1 MARRVVS
8 VLRGPC
14 GAAARTSDPALE
26 ANAYAVAEDVNLT
39 LVLRGASAELAIA
52 GARAVPVDLAGSALP
67 PLAASQ
73 DLRGL
78 VESGV
83 DVHVCRDS
91 LESRGIDPDELV
103 AGVEVADAAA
113 LAALLHEADAVLA
126 W

>member
-26 ANAYAVAEDVNLT
+26 ANAYAIAEDVDLT
-39 LVLRGASAELAIA
+39 LVLRGASVELAVA
-52 GARAVPVDLAGSALP
+52 GARAVPVELAGAALP

-83 DVHVCRDS
+83 EVHACAAS
-91 LESRGIDPDELV
+91 LQGRGIPAGALV
-103 AGVEVADAAA
+103 EGVEIADAAA
-113 LAALLHEADAVLA
+113 LETLLRAADAVLA

>member
-14 GAAARTSDPALE
+14 GAAARTSDPSLE
-26 ANAYAVAEDVNLT
+26 ANAYAVAEDVHLT
-39 LVLRGASAELAIA
+39 LVLRGASVELAVA
-52 GARAVPVDLAGSALP
+52 GARAVPVTLAGAALP

-83 DVHVCRDS
+83 EVHVCRDS
-91 LESRGIDPDELV
+91 LAWRGIDPGDLLE
-103 AGVEVADAAA
+103 GVRPADGPA
-113 LAALLHEADAVLA
+113 LAALLRDADAVLG

>member
-14 GAAARTSDPALE
+14 GAARTSDPALE
-26 ANAYAVAEDVNLT
+26 ANAYAVAEDVHLT
-39 LVLRGASAELAIA
+39 LVLRGTSVELAVA
-52 GARAVPVDLAGSALP
+52 QASAVPVTLAGVGLA

-83 DVHVCRDS
+83 AVYADEASVAACGLSEGELLEGVRVVGHAELADLLRD
-91 LESRGIDPDELV
+91 
-103 AGVEVADAAA
+103 
-113 LAALLHEADAVLA
+113 ADAVLG

>member
-26 ANAYAVAEDVNLT
+26 ANAFAVAEDVDLT
-39 LVLRGASAELAIA
+39 LVLRGASVELAVA
-52 GARAVPVDLAGSALP
+52 GARPVPVTLAGRSLP

-83 DVHVCRDS
+83 EVHVCRAS
-91 LESRGIDPDELV
+91 LEAR
-103 AGVEVADAAA
+103 GVEPDDLFDGVRVTDADA
-113 LAALLHEADAVLA
+113 LADLLRAADAVLA

>member
-26 ANAYAVAEDVNLT
+26 ANAYAVAEEVSLT
-39 LVLRGASAELAIA
+39 LVLRGASVELAVA
-52 GARAVPVDLAGSALP
+52 GARAVPVELAGAALP

-83 DVHVCRDS
+83 AVHACGAS
-91 LESRGIDPDELV
+91 LRARGIPLD
-103 AGVEVADAAA
+103 
-113 LAALLHEADAVLA
+113 ALLRGVRVAEADDLAMLLRQADAVLA